1 MAARLLEIRRI
12 ALPVRPFDLG
22 KASFDGGNFDGGR
35 ELRLSLG
42 IGSGLSRRFGD
53 PPGRLY
59 AITDRGPNIPCDEAS
74 AILGLGADI
83 LCAGDGEAKIFPQ
96 PAFQPSI
103 VTIEIAATRVRLAAR
118 LPLRDAKGL
127 PLSGLPN
134 PREGEAAPGIE
145 QAFDTRGAPLDPDP
159 GGVDTESVAAAADG
173 TFWAGEEYGP
183 SLLHIA
189 ADGTVMERIVPKG
202 VGRFYKKA
210 PYPVRERLPEVFA
223 RRRLNRGF
231 EGLTLSPDG
240 RHLHFMT
247 QSALAHPDAGVT
259 DWSRNIR
266 LVTFDVKKREV
277 ECEHL
282 YRLER
287 PDAYRGDKGA
297 RRKDVKIGDMCS
309 FGPYDL
315 LVVERVENA
324 SKIFHIR
331 LTADQRLA
339 PEWLDLDR
347 RPTLEETDGRALRKA
362 QIPVLE
368 KRLIL
373 DSDRDK
379 GLPPKIEGL
388 SWFDERTLVV
398 IDDDDFG
405 IKGARSAVHV
415 LRFDEPLI

>member
-12 ALPVRPFDLG
+12 ALPVRPFDIG
-22 KASFDGGNFDGGR
+22 KAEFQGGA

-42 IGSGLSRRFGD
+42 VGSGLSRRFGD
-53 PPGRLY
+53 APGRLY
-59 AITDRGPNIPCDEAS
+59 AITDRGPNIPCDEAA
-74 AILGLGADI
+74 AILGQGAEVF
-83 LCAGDGEAKIFPQ
+83 CAGNGEAKIFPQ
-96 PAFQPSI
+96 PDFAPSI
-103 VTIEIAATRVRLAAR
+103 VTLEIAATRVRLAAR
-118 LPLRDAKGL
+118 LPLRDARGQTL
-127 PLSGLPN
+127 TGLPN

-145 QAFDTRGAPLDPDP
+145 QAFDTAGAPLEFDP
-159 GGVDTESVAAAADG
+159 GGVDTESVAASADG

-202 VGRFYKKA
+202 MGRFYKKA
-210 PYPVRERLPEVFA
+210 PYPVRERLPEIFA
-223 RRRLNRGF
+223 RRRLNRGL
-231 EGLTLSPDG
+231 EGLTLSPDD
-240 RHLHFMT
+240 RHLFFMT
-247 QSALAHPDAGVT
+247 QSALAHPDAGVAE
-259 DWSRNIR
+259 WSRNIR
-266 LVTFDVKKREV
+266 LVTFDVRKREV

-287 PDAYRGDKGA
+287 PEAFRGDKGA
-297 RRKDVKIGDMCS
+297 KRKDVKIGDMCA

-347 RPTLEETDGRALRKA
+347 RPTLEETDGRALRK
-362 QIPVLE
+362 QGVPVLE

-379 GLPPKIEGL
+379 GLPAKIEGL

-415 LRFDEPLI
+415 LRFDGPLI